1 MKTQVDAVSG
11 VERKITVEIP
21 AEEVARRVEQEFVE
35 LRKMVP
41 LKGFRKGKA
50 PMEMVKRLFRDSVEG
65 ELAERLVRESLADV
79 VKEKDLRILSLP
91 NVDHGKVTEGKD
103 FVFSATVE
111 VVPVVEPAGYKGI
124 PVVREKAAVTDEEV
138 AEAIERLRESFA
150 QYHPVEGRGAEDSD
164 LVEFGF
170 TAAAGGEAVDR
181 NDSVAVVLSGGVP
194 FGTDFEE
201 KMKGVA
207 PGDARTIEV
216 AYPAEFPNPKYAGKT
231 VTFDVRV
238 TGVREK
244 KLPELDDE
252 FAKNFGELSGLGD
265 LKEKVRARLLS
276 EAEERSRHRSEE
288 DIRKGLLER
297 NSFDVPATLV
307 ARQTAAMM
315 QDTVRR
321 LAAQGVDLKKVNMDV
336 DKMSERLTPNAERMV
351 RVSLLVDAIAKKEG
365 IDVAFSEIDAEMK
378 EMAGASGMEYGKVRE
393 MYSTEER
400 MDALRDRLL
409 ERKVMAWLLEH
420 AEVREGAPE

>member
-35 LRKMVP
+35 LRRMVP

-79 VKEKDLRILSLP
+79 VKEKDLRVLSLP

-124 PVVREKAAVTDEEV
+124 PVVRERAAVTDGEV
-138 AEAIERLRESFA
+138 AEAVDRLRESFA
-150 QYHPVEGRGAEDSD
+150 QYHPVEGRGAGPSD
-164 LVEFGF
+164 LVEFAF
-170 TAAAGGEAVDR
+170 TATAGGEAVDR
-181 NDSVAVVLSGGVP
+181 SDSVAVQLSGGVP
-194 FGTDFEE
+194 FGTGFEE
-201 KMKGVA
+201 RMMGVA
-207 PGDARTIEV
+207 PGDARTFEV
-216 AYPAEFPNPKYAGKT
+216 AFPGDFPNPKYAGKT
-231 VTFDVRV
+231 VSFDVRV
-238 TGVREK
+238 AGVREK
-244 KLPELDDE
+244 KLPELDEE
-252 FAKNFGELSGLGD
+252 FAKNFGDLSGLGE
-265 LKEKVRARLLS
+265 LREKVRERLLA
-276 EAEERSRHRSEE
+276 EASGRSRHQAEE
-288 DIRKGLLER
+288 DIRKGLVER
-297 NSFDVPATLV
+297 NSFEVPSTLV
-307 ARQTAAMM
+307 SRQAAAMM
-315 QDTVRR
+315 RDTFQR
-321 LAAQGVDLKKVNMDV
+321 LAAQGVDLKKVSMDV

-351 RVSLLVDAIAKKEG
+351 RVSLLIDAIGKKEG

-378 EMAGASGMEYGKVRE
+378 AMAEASGMEYGKVRE

-409 ERKVMAWLLEH
+409 ERKVMAFLLEH

>member
-111 VVPVVEPAGYKGI
+111 VVPVVEPSGYKGI
-124 PVVREKAAVTDEEV
+124 PVVRSSAAVTDEEV

-150 QYHPVEGRGAEDSD
+150 QYHPVEGRGAGASD
-164 LVEFGF
+164 LAEFAF
-170 TAAAGGEAVDR
+170 TATVGGETVDR
-181 NDSVAVVLSGGVP
+181 NDSVAVLLSGGVP
-194 FGTDFEE
+194 FGNDFEE
-201 KMKGVA
+201 KMKGVV
-207 PGDARTIEV
+207 PGDARTFEV
-216 AYPAEFPNPKYAGKT
+216 AYPEDFPNPKYAGKT
-231 VTFDVRV
+231 VAFDVRV
-238 TGVREK
+238 SGVREK
-244 KLPELDDE
+244 KLPELDEE
-252 FAKNFGELSGLGD
+252 FAKNLGDLSGLGD
-265 LKEKVRARLLS
+265 LREKVRARLLA
-276 EAEERSRHRSEE
+276 EAEERSRHRAEE

-297 NSFDVPATLV
+297 NSFEVPSTLV
-307 ARQTAAMM
+307 SRQSAAMM
-315 QDTVRR
+315 QDTFRR

-378 EMAGASGMEYGKVRE
+378 AMAEASGMEHGKVRE

-409 ERKVMAWLLEH
+409 ERKVMAFLLEH